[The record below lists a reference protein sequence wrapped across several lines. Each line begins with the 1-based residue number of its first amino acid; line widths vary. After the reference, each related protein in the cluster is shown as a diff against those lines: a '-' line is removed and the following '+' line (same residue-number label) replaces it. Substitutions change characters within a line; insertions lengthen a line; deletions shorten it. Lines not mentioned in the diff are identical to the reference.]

1 MRKAMLSLW
10 VLAALT
16 AAVPV
21 QAGVAVIEVS
31 VDGSDY
37 LLIRGTEIRVEH
49 RNFEPL
55 ANLKVRF
62 DPPTGMPVAAVA
74 VTLTRLEGTGPVT
87 VVEQPA
93 AGNDYTL
100 KILIDNDNESLYPQK
115 YRVRLEWEEPT
126 AGLFPTM
133 DRSVHDYF
141 HWRGEVDGTDLI
153 RIQGSGVTIDHV
165 RAQPIR
171 NQRVDYTAPLP
182 AAKVEVALY
191 TERARGTVEVIQQP
205 SYANN
210 YTAIVRVDDGKFSGS
225 DVYDVY
231 LYWPKTIPAEAITP
245 DEMDFYWEGRV
256 DGVDRVVIRGN
267 SATLEHL
274 QSRPAEGVRGQFR
287 RALPRQE
294 QTVDLHVFAGRG
306 SVKIM
311 EQPGWANNYA
321 VIVLVDDSNRG
332 GAADYRFGLRWGQGG
347 SAGDVPMTG
356 TAHVGTPPAG
366 TAAAGSGGVIRWRG
380 RVDGKDRLLF
390 KGNTVNVQHLAAQ
403 PIRDASHMFS
413 DPLPVK
419 DVTVTLNLIAGRGSV
434 RILEQPGRG
443 NNYTLIVEI
452 EDAANGDGIY
462 EFELFW

>member
-1 MRKAMLSLW
+1 
-10 VLAALT
+10 
-16 AAVPV
+16 
-21 QAGVAVIEVS
+21 
-31 VDGSDY
+31 
-37 LLIRGTEIRVEH
+37 
-49 RNFEPL
+49 
-55 ANLKVRF
+55 
-62 DPPTGMPVAAVA
+62 
-74 VTLTRLEGTGPVT
+74 
-87 VVEQPA
+87 
-93 AGNDYTL
+93 
-100 KILIDNDNESLYPQK
+100 
-115 YRVRLEWEEPT
+115 
-126 AGLFPTM
+126 M
-133 DRSVHDYF
+133 DRNIHDYF
-141 HWRGEVDGTDLI
+141 HWRGEVDGTDMI
-153 RIQGSGVTIDHV
+153 RIQGTTVTIDHV
-165 RAQPIR
+165 RAADQE
-171 NQRVDYTAPLP
+171 P
-182 AAKVEVALY
+182 AWTTPPPCRPPGSKRRS
-191 TERARGTVEVIQQP
+191 TRSGRGAVEVIQQP
-205 SYANN
+205 SYTNG
-210 YTAIVRVDDGKFSGS
+210 YTAIIRVDDGKFSGS
-225 DVYDVY
+225 DVYDIY
-231 LYWPKTIPAEAITP
+231 LYWPKTIPVEAITP

-256 DGVDRVVIRGN
+256 DGVDRVIIRGD
-267 SATLEHL
+267 SATQEHL
-274 QSRPAEGVRGQFR
+274 QSNPPKGSRPVAPGVT
-287 RALPRQE
+287 RQE

-347 SAGDVPMTG
+347 SAGNVPMTG